1 MKTEYA
7 PLDISSYLKSDEDI
21 AEYITAA
28 ADEGDDV
35 FIAAVAHAA
44 KARGMTRVAKEAR
57 LGREGLYKT
66 LKPGAR
72 PRFDRIHAVLG
83 AVGMR
88 MVIEPAHR
96 RQERH
101 QDTPEAQACL

>member
-1 MKTEYA
+1 MKKEYA
-7 PLDISSYLKSDEDI
+7 PLDISSYLNSDEDI

-44 KARGMTRVAKEAR
+44 KARGMTRVAKDAH

-66 LKPGAR
+66 LAPGAH

-83 AVGMR
+83 ALGMR
-88 MVIEPAHR
+88 IVVEPAHR
-96 RQERH
+96 ELEH
-101 QDTPEAQACL
+101 AA